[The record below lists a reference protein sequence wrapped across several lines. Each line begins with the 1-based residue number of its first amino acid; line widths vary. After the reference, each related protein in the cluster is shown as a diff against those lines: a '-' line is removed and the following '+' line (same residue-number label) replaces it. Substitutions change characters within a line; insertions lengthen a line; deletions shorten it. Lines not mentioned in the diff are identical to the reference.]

1 MGDFDFNNLEDIK
14 AEEKRLHDE
23 YKAKLAE
30 LKKVQK
36 EKEAVGQVFT
46 KGLLPIY
53 VLHILKSG
61 PTNGNEIS
69 TKVSERTNGLWTP
82 STGGIYPLLKKLEKE
97 GLVVGKWDDP
107 KKKFQK
113 LSIAALIISIF
124 PLMTF
129 IPVLFHITLTDGV
142 RSVWAGINIV
152 SVFTGLILS
161 ITCIKNSDSRSAINI
176 ISTIISSFWVLL
188 MGGIIALA
196 LFISIVQ

>member
-1 MGDFDFNNLEDIK
+1 MKDFDFNNIEDLK

-53 VLHILKSG
+53 VLYILKSG

-69 TKVSERTNGLWTP
+69 TKVSQKTNGLWTP

-97 GLVVGKWDDP
+97 GLVIGKWDDP

-113 LSIAALIISIF
+113 LYSLT
-124 PLMTF
+124 PLGEVEF
-129 IPVLFHITLTDGV
+129 NNRKELLKHKIKESLKVFQ
-142 RSVWAGINIV
+142 IV
-152 SVFTGLILS
+152 YRDLYL
-161 ITCIKNSDSRSAINI
+161 
-176 ISTIISSFWVLL
+176 
-188 MGGIIALA
+188 
-196 LFISIVQ
+196 